1 MGLLQAAVLPRTTIL
16 LLLFLTAFAWLSVVL
31 MLLMAVRLR
40 WILWDMSRSF
50 PLRHAVTAF
59 TIILIYTV
67 AQVNVVSELCFNCN
81 IHTYILWICSA
92 NK

>member
-1 MGLLQAAVLPRTTIL
+1 
-16 LLLFLTAFAWLSVVL
+16 

-67 AQVNVVSELCFNCN
+67 AQVNVVSDFIIIEKKNYL
-81 IHTYILWICSA
+81 
-92 NK
+92 